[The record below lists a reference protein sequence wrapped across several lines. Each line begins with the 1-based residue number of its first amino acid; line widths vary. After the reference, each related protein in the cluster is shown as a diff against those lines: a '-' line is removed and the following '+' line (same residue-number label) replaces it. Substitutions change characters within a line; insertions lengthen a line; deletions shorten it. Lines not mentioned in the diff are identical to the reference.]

1 MVVHKLRSLCAVAL
15 CKNLFPP
22 RHNHLSADLAV
33 LANSSDMFLAPCQ
46 WRGAEEKKR
55 AWLLR
60 GRTFPSRFSRWHP
73 LIQNCKKPG
82 NIQCTNLVFVL
93 PLPLQWHSVTTII
106 IWRSAP
112 IQDVLVTSLHHQ
124 HEKHFHYAGD
134 TFLGSADD
142 SWVSAAI
149 ILFPGGRSLIRIRRS
164 FWPPWPAFGQGLP
177 PASAAYQC
185 NPKLWVWTPSKLAK
199 KQLREGVKKRVF
211 YSQADPKGGG
221 GGVTAAS
228 LAVSKCE
235 NFYHFEILG
244 DW

>member
-1 MVVHKLRSLCAVAL
+1 MAFCHNNHHLTERTHPRRPCYISPSSAWEAFSLC
-15 CKNLFPP
+15 
-22 RHNHLSADLAV
+22 
-33 LANSSDMFLAPCQ
+33 
-46 WRGAEEKKR
+46 
-55 AWLLR
+55 
-60 GRTFPSRFSRWHP
+60 
-73 LIQNCKKPG
+73 
-82 NIQCTNLVFVL
+82 
-93 PLPLQWHSVTTII
+93 
-106 IWRSAP
+106 
-112 IQDVLVTSLHHQ
+112 
-124 HEKHFHYAGD
+124 GD